1 MIFKSE
7 KRRKLLSAVSSVV
20 LSGLICLPASATNEN
35 QNLGDR
41 GDLNADGSI
50 TSEDIKILTNH
61 LTTASPLTDAYT
73 AQLSDI
79 NCDYVL
85 NGVDLALMQQA
96 MCSDTQPETIS
107 PKEITE
113 DALLE
118 SPAHAVSWSMPSTG
132 IVRIPVFVI
141 SFPDCDHAVTLSSEE
156 IRQRCFCAEDSEN
169 KYAPYE
175 SITGYFQ
182 RASYGRL
189 CVDGDVYTYTA
200 KNPIHYYSTQKD
212 LLLDEMLE
220 AFDDEI
226 DYTQYDANSDGII
239 DTLIA
244 AVPNQTED
252 AVWHAVNGVYSGS
265 KTFDGLSVGRRC
277 IGRCDVGSHS
287 DFNRTWAHELC
298 HSMGLQDYYKYAN
311 YDRTPYGM
319 NGNAGWELMDDAFG
333 DLSAFSKLMLGWYQ
347 ESEIQI
353 YEGGT
358 QTFQLCSSQ
367 NAPALILIPHGET
380 NDFLSEYCILE
391 YVTAEG
397 NNDISL
403 KNGRP
408 TALFSDGGL
417 RVLHCDA
424 ELFDGQWGTEFKWCN
439 YGKNYNS
446 SNDRQRII
454 RLANEAEG
462 GAFLHAGDVMDSQTS
477 GFHWYD
483 VSGRESLD
491 IGVSVTVDD
500 IADGICTVTISPN

>member
-107 PKEITE
+107 PKEIT
-113 DALLE
+113 
-118 SPAHAVSWSMPSTG
+118 
-132 IVRIPVFVI
+132 
-141 SFPDCDHAVTLSSEE
+141 
-156 IRQRCFCAEDSEN
+156 
-169 KYAPYE
+169 
-175 SITGYFQ
+175 
-182 RASYGRL
+182 
-189 CVDGDVYTYTA
+189 
-200 KNPIHYYSTQKD
+200 
-212 LLLDEMLE
+212 
-220 AFDDEI
+220 
-226 DYTQYDANSDGII
+226 
-239 DTLIA
+239 
-244 AVPNQTED
+244 
-252 AVWHAVNGVYSGS
+252 
-265 KTFDGLSVGRRC
+265 
-277 IGRCDVGSHS
+277 
-287 DFNRTWAHELC
+287 
-298 HSMGLQDYYKYAN
+298 
-311 YDRTPYGM
+311 
-319 NGNAGWELMDDAFG
+319 DDAFG